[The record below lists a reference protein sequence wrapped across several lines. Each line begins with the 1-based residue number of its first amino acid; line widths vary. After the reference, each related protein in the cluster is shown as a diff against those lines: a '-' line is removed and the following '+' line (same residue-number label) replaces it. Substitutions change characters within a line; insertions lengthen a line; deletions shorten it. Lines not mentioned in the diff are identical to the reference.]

1 MAKRLNDS
9 QIKRLTPAELAK
21 LKASQT
27 YKLPAKYLTPEQRA
41 IRVKNYKADQQ
52 AKTDAL
58 ELVPGSGLTLG
69 SLKKQLQQEEQLQYS
84 GTDAE
89 YARQRTQ
96 LGANET
102 RDKGWFDTYRQK
114 VLDQQTKL
122 DGQNT
127 AYNTANEEAI
137 GGAQASSKTAN
148 QEQATQLNDASA
160 QLNLGGIQGQDFLA
174 KADMATD
181 SRAQALRAQAAAA
194 GERAR
199 GNSALLGASAAG
211 VGLNQADALARYLSA
226 NVDLD
231 RKTDT
236 LNMNKAAFRQKIL
249 GKAISDAD
257 TRVQT
262 EAVLRASIDKTEGA
276 QALAKQKAKDDA
288 KYRQSTLDIALAQL
302 GINQQRADQA
312 GSGGGGG
319 GGKPK
324 ASKAPRSSSSQIQA
338 MSNRVDRLSRMN
350 WSRRPG
356 VTVAKLRKSGH
367 YTDLEIDIM
376 NDMIYKHGVTSA
388 NIKRLHASGYKMKDF
403 PRLRPY
409 RKPK

>member
-1 MAKRLNDS
+1 MAKRLTES
-9 QIKRLTPAELAK
+9 QIKKLTPAELAK
-21 LKASQT
+21 LQAGAT
-27 YKLPAKYLTPEQRA
+27 YKLPAKYLTPEQRT
-41 IRVKNYKADQQ
+41 IRVGNYKKDQQ

-58 ELVPGSGLTLG
+58 EIVPGSGLTLG
-69 SLKKQLQQEEQLQYS
+69 SLKKQLQLEEQLQYS
-84 GTDAE
+84 DTDAA
-89 YARQRTQ
+89 YAQQRTQ
-96 LGANET
+96 LGANQK
-102 RDKGWFDTYRQK
+102 RDSDWFDQYRKNVLEQK
-114 VLDQQTKL
+114 KTLDQQ
-122 DGQNT
+122 NVE
-127 AYNTANEEAI
+127 YNAANEGVVSSQQTAS
-137 GGAQASSKTAN
+137 QAN
-148 QEQATQLNDASA
+148 NRVRATELDDVAR
-160 QLNLGGIQGQDFLA
+160 QLNLGGTQGQDFLA
-174 KADMATD
+174 KADAASE
-181 SRAQALRAQAAAA
+181 SRATALRAQAMAA

-199 GNSALLGASAAG
+199 GNSGLLDASATGAD
-211 VGLNQADALARYLSA
+211 AAKSDALARYLSA
-226 NVDLD
+226 NVGLD

-236 LNMNKAAFRQKIL
+236 LNKDKAAFRQKIL
-249 GKAISDAD
+249 NKAISDAD

-276 QALAKQKAKDDA
+276 QALATQKAKDDA

-312 GSGGGGG
+312 GSKGGGD
-319 GGKPK
+319 KPK
-324 ASKAPRSSSSQIQA
+324 ASKSPRSSSTQIQA
-338 MSNRVDRLSRMN
+338 MSNRVDRLARMN
-350 WSRRPG
+350 WSRKPG

>member
-1 MAKRLNDS
+1 MAKRLTDS
-9 QIKRLTPAELAK
+9 EVKKLTPAELAR
-21 LKASQT
+21 LKAKST
-27 YKLPAKYLTPEQRA
+27 YKLPAQYLTPEQRA
-41 IRVKNYKADQQ
+41 IRVKNYKTNQQ
-52 AKTDAL
+52 NKADAL
-58 ELVPGSGLTLG
+58 EIVPGSGLTLG

-89 YARQRTQ
+89 YKRQRTQ
-96 LGANET
+96 LGANEE

-148 QEQATQLNDASA
+148 QEQANQLNDASA

-174 KADMATD
+174 KANMATD

-211 VGLNQADALARYLSA
+211 VGLNKADAMARYLSA
-226 NVDLD
+226 NVDLN

-236 LNMNKAAFRQKIL
+236 LNMDKAAFRQKIL

-262 EAVLRASIDKTEGA
+262 AAVLQASINKDQGA
-276 QALAKQKAKDDA
+276 QTIASQKADADA
-288 KYRQSTLDIALAQL
+288 KYKQAMIDIALKQL
-302 GINQQRADQA
+302 GINQQKADQA
-312 GSGGGGG
+312 GSKG
-319 GGKPK
+319 GGKP
-324 ASKAPRSSSSQIQA
+324 SKPPRSSSTQIQA
-338 MSNRVDRLSRMN
+338 VSNRIDRLARMN
-350 WSRRPG
+350 WSRNPS

-367 YTDLEIDIM
+367 YTDLEIDVM
-376 NDMIYKHGVTSA
+376 SDMIYKHGVTSA
-388 NIKRLHASGYKMKDF
+388 NIKRLHAQGYKLKDF

-409 RKPK
+409 RKAK

>member
-9 QIKRLTPAELAK
+9 QIKKLTPAMLAR
-21 LKASQT
+21 LKAKST

-41 IRVKNYKADQQ
+41 IRVKNYKTDQQ
-52 AKTDAL
+52 NKTDAL
-58 ELVPGSGLTLG
+58 EIVPGSGLTLG

-84 GTDAE
+84 ATDAE

-122 DGQNT
+122 DQQNT
-127 AYNTANEEAI
+127 DYNTANESAI

-148 QEQATQLNDASA
+148 QEQANQLNDASA
-160 QLNLGGIQGQDFLA
+160 QLNLGGVQGQDFLA
-174 KADMATD
+174 KANMATD

-211 VGLNQADALARYLSA
+211 VGMNQADAMARYLSA
-226 NVDLD
+226 NVDLN

-236 LNMNKAAFRQKIL
+236 LNMDKAAFRQKIL

-262 EAVLRASIDKTEGA
+262 EAVLRASINKDQGA
-276 QALAKQKAKDDA
+276 QTIASKKADADA
-288 KYRQSTLDIALAQL
+288 KYKQAMIDIALKQL
-302 GINQQRADQA
+302 GINQQRADQS
-312 GSGGGGG
+312 GSSGGGD
-319 GGKPK
+319 KPK
-324 ASKAPRSSSSQIQA
+324 ASKSPRSSSSQIQA
-338 MSNRVDRLSRMN
+338 MSNRIDRLARMN
-350 WSRRPG
+350 WSRKPG

-367 YTDLEIDIM
+367 YTDLEIDVM

-388 NIKRLHASGYKMKDF
+388 NIKRIHASGYKLKDF